1 MMQSTRRS
9 LSQSIPKWRIC
20 ALFVAPLVLVSAA
33 PPASLPLQVIDQ
45 AGMPVGDA
53 VIEIARPVGD
63 ARAIAFRWRSA
74 MAQKDLAFAPGT
86 LIVGRG
92 ASVAFPN
99 LDTVR
104 HSIYSFSK
112 PGPFKIDLY
121 GRDQTRAQRFDVAGT
136 VALGCNIHDQMR
148 GYIRI
153 VSTPYAAKSDTNGL
167 AEIDGLPQGSY
178 DITVWHPRLKGAGS
192 EWRGRIVAT
201 PGKRTRI
208 VVPVRGA
215 GLR

>member
-1 MMQSTRRS
+1 MTQFARRS
-9 LSQSIPKWRIC
+9 LSQSFPKWRLS
-20 ALFVAPLVLVSAA
+20 ALFFASLALISAA
-33 PPASLPLQVIDQ
+33 PPASLPVQVVDQ
-45 AGMPVGDA
+45 AGLPLGEA

-153 VSTPYAAKSDTNGL
+153 VLTPYAAKSDTNGL
-167 AEIDGLPQGSY
+167 AEIDGLAQGTY

-192 EWRGRIVAT
+192 EWHGRIVAT
-201 PGKRTRI
+201 SGKRTRI
-208 VVPVRGA
+208 IVPVRGA
-215 GLR
+215 GSR